1 MKFLLRYILF
11 ILIQL
16 SVISA
21 QTDSTKIR
29 IFTPDSSIVKID
41 SSKINSVDSLK
52 TIMVQDTIKP
62 VFIEAY
68 DDYTILTKKE
78 IDRADYRYTGNLF
91 TSLPY
96 GHLNDLGQYLLKFV
110 FIILASIPS
119 PISITES
126 I

>member
-21 QTDSTKIR
+21 QTDSTNIR
-29 IFTPDSSIVKID
+29 IFTPDSSIIKID
-41 SSKINSVDSLK
+41 LSKINSIDSLK
-52 TIMVQDTIKP
+52 TKVLQDTIKP

-78 IDRADYRYTGNLF
+78 IDRTDYRYTGN
-91 TSLPY
+91 
-96 GHLNDLGQYLLKFV
+96 
-110 FIILASIPS
+110 
-119 PISITES
+119 
-126 I
+126 